1 MTRPKVR
8 PVVWKPPPV
17 PARSRRSTGPRPL
30 PPLRVMELGG
40 TGPEDVALD
49 ADGRVVT
56 GLADGRLLRLSPDGR
71 QVDTI
76 ASTGGRPL
84 GVELLD
90 DGRLLVCD
98 ARRGLLR
105 VDPAT
110 GEVELLVEE
119 AGGQRLVFCNNA
131 AVAPDGTVYF
141 SDSSRRFG
149 IDHWKAELL
158 EHSGT
163 GRLLRRE
170 PSGTVEVVLDGLQFA
185 NGVALAPDGSYVV
198 VAETGAYRLTRL
210 WLTGSRAG
218 QTDLLADN
226 LPGFPD
232 NVSTGSDG
240 LVWVAL
246 PSPRDLVVD
255 RLHQMPPVLRSAVW
269 ALPGRLQ
276 PAPQTTVWA
285 LAFDGTGQIVHDLQ
299 GPSRR
304 FRMVTGVRE
313 RAGQLFLG
321 SLVDDAVAVLNVPE
335 DLRGTV
341 PDTAGGGPGV

>member
-8 PVVWKPPPV
+8 PVVWKPPPL
-17 PARSRRSTGPRPL
+17 PARARQSTGPGPL

-40 TGPEDVALD
+40 SGPEDVALD
-49 ADGRVVT
+49 AEGRIVT

-71 QVDTI
+71 QVETV

-84 GVELLD
+84 GIELLG

-105 VDPAT
+105 ADAGT

-119 AGGQRLVFCNNA
+119 AAGQRLAFCNNA

-170 PSGTVEVVLDGLQFA
+170 PDGTVEVLLDGLQFA

-198 VAETGAYRLTRL
+198 VAETGAYRLNRL
-210 WLTGSRAG
+210 WLTGPGAG
-218 QTDLLADN
+218 QTDVLADN
-226 LPGFPD
+226 LPGVPD

-240 LVWVAL
+240 LFWVAL
-246 PSPRDLVVD
+246 PSPRDQAVD

-269 ALPGRLQ
+269 ALPERLQ
-276 PAPQTTVWA
+276 PAPRRTLWA
-285 LAFDGTGQIVHDLQ
+285 VALDGSGQIVHDLQ
-299 GPSRR
+299 GTSSR
-304 FRMVTGVRE
+304 FRMVTGLRE
-313 RAGQLFLG
+313 RGGQLYLG
-321 SLVDDAVAVLNVPE
+321 SLVDDAVAVL
-335 DLRGTV
+335 TV
-341 PDTAGGGPGV
+341 PGLPEQPSRA